1 MRKSM
6 MALVLISIPGRV
18 LRKNRTLLCCFFVC
32 NDKKTQLI
40 LIPSLAVS
48 LAEVDAAK
56 ANPRRYN
63 FFYASIELIQALLR
77 STVKMLLI

>member
-6 MALVLISIPGRV
+6 MALVLISIHGRV
-18 LRKNRTLLCCFFVC
+18 LRKNRTLLCCFFAC
-32 NDKKTQLI
+32 YDKTQLI

-48 LAEVDAAK
+48 LGEVDAG
-56 ANPRRYN
+56 NPRRYN
-63 FFYASIELIQALLR
+63 FFYVSIELIQALLR